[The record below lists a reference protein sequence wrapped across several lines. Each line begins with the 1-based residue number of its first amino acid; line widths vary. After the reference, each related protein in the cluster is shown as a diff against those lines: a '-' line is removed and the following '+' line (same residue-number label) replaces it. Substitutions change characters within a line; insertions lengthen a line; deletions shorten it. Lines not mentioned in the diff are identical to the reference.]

1 VPELTDSAVTELV
14 VRWRLAQKNHDFAAY
29 SGLYAEHFTGLVAR
43 GAGHIDRR
51 GWLSARET
59 SLVLTPA
66 LADAPAHIAIG
77 AGGAQVTFTP
87 HPALASGTSLPELF
101 VVSTSQGPKIAREAP
116 VRSAHSELSAS
127 PGLWLADE
135 RFAFLST
142 APDPKWAEG
151 APSYAGDNA
160 ATSGVA
166 LPRLP
171 KALRAWLGRTVRVL
185 GESGVVCE
193 TRLQRFAIWAQISPD
208 LATAEVWEGCADHA
222 PAPET
227 IARDIW
233 RLSSV
238 EGRSLIAEFSAP
250 CKGALFAADP
260 DLQAPAI
267 AAPQPAAAELGTA
280 ALAAFRELPAYARI
294 QEHFKAG
301 SPGAE
306 GAWEDRQG
314 HRSVWSLDLPGRPPL
329 VFVSVTAGSGC
340 ASFSASLSALWEV
353 RDGGPNTL
361 LTLLAV
367 PNAEDDGRLTP
378 RALIDLGASGGASL
392 LLGPDGP
399 YAARSLLARTAS
411 GYRQTLLTSVPFFG
425 HPC

>member
-1 VPELTDSAVTELV
+1 YV
-14 VRWRLAQKNHDFAAY
+14 
-29 SGLYAEHFTGLVAR
+29 
-43 GAGHIDRR
+43 
-51 GWLSARET
+51 
-59 SLVLTPA
+59 
-66 LADAPAHIAIG
+66 
-77 AGGAQVTFTP
+77 
-87 HPALASGTSLPELF
+87 
-101 VVSTSQGPKIAREAP
+101 
-116 VRSAHSELSAS
+116 
-127 PGLWLADE
+127 
-135 RFAFLST
+135 
-142 APDPKWAEG
+142 
-151 APSYAGDNA
+151 GDNA
-160 ATSGVA
+160 AMSGVA

-193 TRLQRFAIWAQISPD
+193 TRLQRFAIRAQISPD
-208 LATAEVWEGCADHA
+208 LATAEVWEGCADRA

-233 RLSSV
+233 RLSNV
-238 EGRSLIAEFSAP
+238 EGRSLVAEFSTP

-267 AAPQPAAAELGTA
+267 AAPQPAPAELGTV
-280 ALAAFRELPAYARI
+280 ALAAFRELPAYTRI
-294 QEHFKAG
+294 QEHFLAD
-301 SPGAE
+301 SPGVD

-314 HRSVWSLDLPGRPPL
+314 RRNVWSLDLPGRPPL
-329 VFVSVTAGSGC
+329 VFVSVTAGAGC

-353 RDGGPNTL
+353 RDGGP

-378 RALIDLGASGGASL
+378 RALIDLGANGGVSL

-399 YAARSLLARTAS
+399 YATRSLLAKTAS

-425 HPC
+425 NPC